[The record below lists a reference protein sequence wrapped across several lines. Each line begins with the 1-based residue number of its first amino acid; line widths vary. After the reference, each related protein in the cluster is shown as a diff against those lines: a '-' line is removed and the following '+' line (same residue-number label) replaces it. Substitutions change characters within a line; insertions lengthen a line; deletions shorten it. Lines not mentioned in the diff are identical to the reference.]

1 MIWFHAQPFSSF
13 ALLSSISCS
22 PLCFKKCI
30 CNSRSTSSFASIV
43 RVLISPFG
51 QIVRYSYL
59 WFIFRLPPLILV
71 PYSGYNQGTAG
82 VRLPAGLLIFGL
94 RCGFGRRYRKP
105 FSLLADMLNAS
116 NDFVG
121 RMPLGFQPFDQS
133 GDFLTGHFLH
143 ATSLP
148 FRSEVL
154 LSLPYK
160 HIINHSVYIVNSLV
174 DIYKL
179 KY

>member
-1 MIWFHAQPFSSF
+1 MD
-13 ALLSSISCS
+13 
-22 PLCFKKCI
+22 
-30 CNSRSTSSFASIV
+30 V
-43 RVLISPFG
+43 G
-51 QIVRYSYL
+51 
-59 WFIFRLPPLILV
+59 FIFRLPLLILV

-133 GDFLTGHFLH
+133 GDFLTGTQVAFQYLILGRGRAFTHYH
-143 ATSLP
+143 ARSL
-148 FRSEVL
+148 
-154 LSLPYK
+154 
-160 HIINHSVYIVNSLV
+160 INI
-174 DIYKL
+174 KTFEEGC
-179 KY
+179 

>member
-1 MIWFHAQPFSSF
+1 MD
-13 ALLSSISCS
+13 
-22 PLCFKKCI
+22 
-30 CNSRSTSSFASIV
+30 V
-43 RVLISPFG
+43 G
-51 QIVRYSYL
+51 
-59 WFIFRLPPLILV
+59 FIFRLPLLILV

-160 HIINHSVYIVNSLV
+160 YIIQENLYNAKENMNIFLYIAQLFI
-174 DIYKL
+174 DIIQLFLYI
-179 KY
+179 YHEVI

>member
-1 MIWFHAQPFSSF
+1 
-13 ALLSSISCS
+13 
-22 PLCFKKCI
+22 
-30 CNSRSTSSFASIV
+30 
-43 RVLISPFG
+43 
-51 QIVRYSYL
+51 
-59 WFIFRLPPLILV
+59 
-71 PYSGYNQGTAG
+71 
-82 VRLPAGLLIFGL
+82 
-94 RCGFGRRYRKP
+94 
-105 FSLLADMLNAS
+105 MLNAS

-160 HIINHSVYIVNSLV
+160 YIIQENLYNVKENMNIFLYIAQFFI
-174 DIYKL
+174 DIIQLFLYI
-179 KY
+179 YHEVI

>member
-1 MIWFHAQPFSSF
+1 M
-13 ALLSSISCS
+13 LL
-22 PLCFKKCI
+22 
-30 CNSRSTSSFASIV
+30 
-43 RVLISPFG
+43 
-51 QIVRYSYL
+51 
-59 WFIFRLPPLILV
+59 WLV
-71 PYSGYNQGTAG
+71 
-82 VRLPAGLLIFGL
+82 
-94 RCGFGRRYRKP
+94 RYRKP
-105 FSLLADMLNAS
+105 FSLLTDVFDAS

-133 GDFLTGHFLH
+133 GDFLAGHVLH

-160 HIINHSVYIVNSLV
+160 YIINHLVDFVNPLV

>member
-1 MIWFHAQPFSSF
+1 MD
-13 ALLSSISCS
+13 
-22 PLCFKKCI
+22 
-30 CNSRSTSSFASIV
+30 V
-43 RVLISPFG
+43 G
-51 QIVRYSYL
+51 
-59 WFIFRLPPLILV
+59 FIFRLPLLILV
-71 PYSGYNQGTAG
+71 PDSGYNQGTAG

-121 RMPLGFQPFDQS
+121 RMPLGFQPFNQS

-160 HIINHSVYIVNSLV
+160 YIIQENLYNVKENMNIFLYIAQFFI
-174 DIYKL
+174 DIIQLFLYI
-179 KY
+179 YHEVI